1 MVTWSGSF
9 TTSVSDVS
17 SRLFPN
23 SVTIF
28 GFKRGLGF
36 SPLVPVIGNL
46 ATFLFNFLAWRAFLA
61 LLILFRLLRAILRAI
76 GILTCAAIFEQLTVC
91 LAVVWQSSPF
101 RAFPRIT
108 LVFGKGVSTR
118 VGCANI
124 LQLFIFTCLVSQF
137 SSPTPLCDCYLRR
150 FVSPFLG
157 FGFHWCFPVQ
167 TCTGSALLPGT
178 LHSKQWSGFLV
189 RQSCADTPSG
199 L

>member
-1 MVTWSGSF
+1 MAF
-9 TTSVSDVS
+9 L
-17 SRLFPN
+17 RLFLE
-23 SVTIF
+23 SLRLSLAFLLT
-28 GFKRGLGF
+28 LDSLAGF
-36 SPLVPVIGNL
+36 SPFR
-46 ATFLFNFLAWRAFLA
+46 FLRA
-61 LLILFRLLRAILRAI
+61 LLRAV
-76 GILTCAAIFEQLTVC
+76 GILTCAATFEQLTAC
-91 LAVVWQSSPF
+91 LATTFRAAVWRNSPF
-101 RAFPRIT
+101 RAFPRIS

-124 LQLFIFTCLVSQF
+124 LQLFIFTCLVSHF

-150 FVSPFLG
+150 LVSPFLG